1 MQVPFF
7 KLQKVF
13 TLAETVF
20 GRGQTVNGCAKEV
33 FQGGRKV
40 NKKMENK
47 NSRFCKK
54 TYFSPVKH
62 QKKTRS
68 GDFILLRVLL
78 FFSG

>member
-20 GRGQTVNGCAKEV
+20 GSGQTVNGRAKEE
-33 FQGGRKV
+33 FQAGRKV
-40 NKKMENK
+40 NEK
-47 NSRFCKK
+47 SL
-54 TYFSPVKH
+54 
-62 QKKTRS
+62 KKTRS